1 MLTMSKENHLSKTSA
16 KHKQEQSRTRAGR
29 VPVADGCGWMMS
41 VREMEV
47 EEEVMSPWIAVLFLA
62 ALCAPFFA
70 SVETWQSGLML
81 CMQLPAVKKLDIMT

>member
-16 KHKQEQSRTRAGR
+16 KQKQEQSRTRAGR

-47 EEEVMSPWIAVLFLA
+47 EEDVITCWIAVLFLA
-62 ALCAPFFA
+62 ALCPQFLAP
-70 SVETWQSGLML
+70 VET
-81 CMQLPAVKKLDIMT
+81 